1 MFLTSC
7 FTVRL
12 LTFEQI
18 GSYSGPFSKNLYS
31 EPGPKVEMGTE
42 MIILGKVC
50 KYAHLLQLYN
60 NSSAPSHQMIYK
72 FKSLNL
78 GSIWYNPLR
87 SFTVHN
93 TTKYVFRISR
103 WKLKMCLTF
112 QMLMVVY
119 YIKCIFSLLFS
130 EKIHSIVSEFVV
142 HVKTGKT
149 QWHDKYEKKTQLS
162 TMQSSSF

>member
-1 MFLTSC
+1 
-7 FTVRL
+7 
-12 LTFEQI
+12 
-18 GSYSGPFSKNLYS
+18 
-31 EPGPKVEMGTE
+31 MGTE
-42 MIILGKVC
+42 CQMVILGKVC

-60 NSSAPSHQMIYK
+60 NSPSHQMMIK

-78 GSIWYNPLR
+78 ESIWYNLPRL
-87 SFTVHN
+87 FTEINAVEN

-103 WKLKMCLTF
+103 WVLKMCLTF

-119 YIKCIFSLLFS
+119 HIKCIFSLLFS
-130 EKIHSIVSEFVV
+130 EEIHSSIVSEFVV

>member
-1 MFLTSC
+1 
-7 FTVRL
+7 
-12 LTFEQI
+12 
-18 GSYSGPFSKNLYS
+18 
-31 EPGPKVEMGTE
+31 MGTE
-42 MIILGKVC
+42 CQMVILGKVC

-60 NSSAPSHQMIYK
+60 NSSAPSHQMIFR

-78 GSIWYNPLR
+78 GSIWYNPLW
-87 SFTVHN
+87 SFTEINAVEN

-103 WKLKMCLTF
+103 WVLKMCLTF

-130 EKIHSIVSEFVV
+130 EKIHSSIVSEFVV

>member
-1 MFLTSC
+1 
-7 FTVRL
+7 
-12 LTFEQI
+12 
-18 GSYSGPFSKNLYS
+18 
-31 EPGPKVEMGTE
+31 MGTE
-42 MIILGKVC
+42 CQMVILGKVC

-87 SFTVHN
+87 SFTEINAVEN

-103 WKLKMCLTF
+103 WELKMCLTF

-149 QWHDKYEKKTQLS
+149 QWHDKYEKKYTTVNNAKLIILIS
-162 TMQSSSF
+162 IHRNYMVVF